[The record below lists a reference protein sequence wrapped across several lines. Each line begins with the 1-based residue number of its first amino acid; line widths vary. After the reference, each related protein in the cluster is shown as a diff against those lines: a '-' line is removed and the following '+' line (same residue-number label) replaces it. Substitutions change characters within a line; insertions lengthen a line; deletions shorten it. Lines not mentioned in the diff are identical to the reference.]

1 MKIQFRSILFALVI
15 PVAACG
21 GDRESTVDFKVE
33 DYVAQPKSD
42 AQPVTNV
49 DTSIST
55 DPVVK
60 IVEPKP
66 MPTKYDELM
75 DEGKKLVAEGKY
87 GDAKTM
93 FDAALK
99 LKSKSADVHIELAR
113 MYIVSGEKGK
123 AVASANKAVKLAPT
137 SSQAYN
143 TLGRAELNAHKYEE
157 AILAFTK
164 SVELNPTNSFAWNNL
179 GYTELLLKRYE
190 DAVEHLKEATSL
202 ADATGYMFNNLGT
215 ALEHLDELD
224 DARVAYEEGGKLGS
238 PAAAASRKRLEG
250 VDTIMIDTVAKT
262 DTTEP
267 TVKEYELV
275 NEGDVEEE
283 PVFPPSEDDS
293 DDEGTGNSDD
303 VELTVKP
310 SDDATL

>member
-1 MKIQFRSILFALVI
+1 VI

-21 GDRESTVDFKVE
+21 GDLESTVDFKVE

-113 MYIVSGEKGK
+113 MYISSGEKGK
-123 AVASANKAVKLAPT
+123 AVASGNKAVKLAPN
-137 SSQAYN
+137 SSLAWN

-267 TVKEYELV
+267 AVKEYELV

-283 PVFPPSEDDS
+283 PVFPPSTDDEDS
-293 DDEGTGNSDD
+293 DEQGSGNSDD
-303 VELTVKP
+303 VDLTVKP
-310 SDDATL
+310 SDNATL